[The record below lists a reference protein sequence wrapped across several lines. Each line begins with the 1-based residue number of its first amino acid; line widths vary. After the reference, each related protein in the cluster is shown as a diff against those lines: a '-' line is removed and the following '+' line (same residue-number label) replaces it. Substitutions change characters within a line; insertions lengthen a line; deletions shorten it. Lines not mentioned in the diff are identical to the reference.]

1 MSCCMQHITAKRNAW
16 ATAPQTALAVT
27 NGKIITVNNGM
38 GAAFL
43 YAPESFAGT
52 PSPKGKTKG

>member
-16 ATAPQTALAVT
+16 AIAPQTAIA
-27 NGKIITVNNGM
+27 VNNGM
-38 GAAFL
+38 AAAFL

-52 PSPKGKTKG
+52 APKGTTEG